1 MTRKLGLACCNE
13 PDTPDADIDE
23 FPIAMFTRSTFLSA
37 WRHVEKHHDEYGAAL
52 FIMPVLVIA
61 LTVISICWGLAWL
74 FQ

>member
-1 MTRKLGLACCNE
+1 
-13 PDTPDADIDE
+13 
-23 FPIAMFTRSTFLSA
+23 MFTRSTFLSA